1 MAEYGPEQRGDELPE
16 ELRRREGR
24 LEKIREAKR
33 RLEERAR
40 DRGQERA
47 EARGGAGAEEVTAA
61 TARAVPQ
68 PKEQSNFTDPD
79 SRIMKTSHGWIQGY
93 NAQVL
98 VEEASGVDRGPGGDG
113 PQRRQP

>member
-1 MAEYGPEQRGDELPE
+1 MPE

-24 LEKIREAKR
+24 LEKIREAKG
-33 RLEERAR
+33 RLEERAKN
-40 DRGQERA
+40 RGKERT
-47 EARGGAGAEEVTAA
+47 EARGAAPEEVAA
-61 TARAVPQ
+61 TAEREAPK

-98 VEEASGVDRGPGGDG
+98 VEEASGVIVA
-113 PQRRQP
+113 Q